1 MNDSSPH
8 EPPFFGL
15 SLRLPPSNID
25 AEQALLGSLLANNRA
40 FERVCDVLEPHHFA
54 DPVNGAIYRRIAERI
69 VDGRLADA
77 VTLRSDLEQSGALDE
92 VGGVRYLAELLA
104 AMVGI
109 ITASEYALAIRDTWL
124 RRQLIG
130 VGEAVVNNALGED
143 LALDGLAQI
152 EAAER
157 ALAAL
162 RGGGVR
168 GDRMMT
174 VGEAVAAA
182 IGQADA
188 LYRGGP
194 SPSLLTG
201 MATVD
206 KAFGGLWPGDLQ
218 VLAGIPAAGKTA
230 LAVQMADR
238 IATRLFAAAMQDGA
252 SPKEG
257 QAQPG
262 VVIFELEMSAEQL
275 GTRIAGYR
283 AGVSIEDLLNG
294 RLDLATAARLAQ
306 AQHDTAHL
314 PLRIR
319 DCRAVSLGV
328 LSAKI
333 RLHLQRQPERLV
345 VVDHLLVVDDD
356 NAKQRDGGRN
366 AASVARAAQGL
377 KQLAFQHQVPILALS
392 HASRAHVARP
402 NQRPTMQDLKWGG
415 EGDCDTLVFVHRPAM
430 FFDDVEPKKATREGD
445 VAFSE
450 RLQTWKEQR
459 AALADVAELV
469 VAKRRMG
476 PSGVHR
482 MRFRGE
488 LTCFQELGSANG
500 YDAGGT

>member
-1 MNDSSPH
+1 MNGAPPYESPL
-8 EPPFFGL
+8 FGL
-15 SLRLPPSNID
+15 SQRLPPSNVE
-25 AEQALLGSLLANNRA
+25 AERALLGALMANNRA
-40 FERVCDVLEPHHFA
+40 FERVCDVLEPRHFA
-54 DPVNGAIYRRIAERI
+54 DPVNGAVYRRIAERI

-77 VTLRSDLEQSGALDE
+77 VTLRSDLEQSGVLDE
-92 VGGVRYLAELLA
+92 VGGARYLAALLA
-104 AMVGI
+104 SMIGMVGA
-109 ITASEYALAIRDTWL
+109 TEYALAIRDAWL

-130 VGEAVVNNALGED
+130 VGEEIVNSAFGQD
-143 LALDGLAQI
+143 PALDGLAQVD
-152 EAAER
+152 AAER

-162 RGGGVR
+162 RGGSVR
-168 GDRMMT
+168 ADRVMT
-174 VGEAVAAA
+174 VGQAVAAA
-182 IGQADA
+182 IEQADA

-218 VLAGIPAAGKTA
+218 VLAGIPGAGKTA
-230 LAVQMADR
+230 LAVQMSDR
-238 IATRLFAAAMQDGA
+238 IATRLFAAAMADGA
-252 SPKEG
+252 SPVEG

-283 AGVSIEDLLNG
+283 AGVSVEDLLNG

-319 DCRAVSLGV
+319 DCRALSLSL
-328 LSAKI
+328 LSTKI

-366 AASVARAAQGL
+366 AASVGRTAQGL
-377 KQLAFQHQVPILALS
+377 KQIAFEQQVPILALS

-430 FFDDVEPKKATREGD
+430 HFDDAEPKKTAREGD
-445 VAFSE
+445 TAFGD
-450 RLQTWKEQR
+450 RLQAWKEQR
-459 AALADVAELV
+459 AALATVAELV

-488 LTCFQELGSANG
+488 LTCFQELGSADD
-500 YDAGGT
+500 YDGGMG